1 MLQLVTGY
9 WVSQAIG
16 VVARLAVPDQLADG
30 PRSSD
35 ELAHAVGAQ
44 PGALFRVLRM
54 LASIGVFEE
63 STPGVFALTPLGDTL
78 RGDTPGSVR
87 DFAIAET
94 AFGHWQPWGR
104 LLESVRTG
112 QPQAREALGIEL
124 WQWYGEHPEEA
135 AFFSGA
141 MGNLAALAAS
151 ELLRVYDFTS
161 AHTVVDVGGAYGELL
176 ATVLE
181 TRPHVRGVLF
191 DLPHV
196 IADAQP
202 AIAARGLTDRCE
214 LVGGDF
220 FKAVPPGA
228 DVHILKQILHDW
240 SDDEAIRLLCQCRDA
255 LVPGGRLLIVEMV
268 VPADNRPSAVQPMD
282 INMLVML
289 GGRERTA
296 DEFQTVLGAAG
307 FQLEQLIPTLSPF
320 SVLMAT
326 RN

>member
-1 MLQLVTGY
+1 MLQLATGH
-9 WVSQAIG
+9 WVSQAVG
-16 VVARLAVPDQLADG
+16 VVARLGVPDQLADG

-35 ELAHAVGAQ
+35 ELARAVGAQ

-63 STPGVFALTPLGDTL
+63 SARGVFALTPLGETL
-78 RGDTPGSVR
+78 RSDTPGSVR

-104 LLESVRTG
+104 LLESVSTG

-135 AFFSGA
+135 AFFSRA

-161 AHTVVDVGGAYGELL
+161 AQIVVDVGGAYGELL

-181 TRPHVRGVLF
+181 THPQVRGVLF

-196 IADAQP
+196 IADAHS
-202 AIAARGLTDRCE
+202 AIGARGLTDRCE
-214 LVGGDF
+214 LVSGDF
-220 FKAVPPGA
+220 FEAVPPGA

-240 SDDEAIRLLCQCRDA
+240 SDDEAIRLLRQCRDA
-255 LVPGGRLLIVEMV
+255 LAPGGRLLIVEMV

-282 INMLVML
+282 LNMLVML

-296 DEFQTVLGAAG
+296 DEFQKVLWAAG
-307 FQLEQLIPTLSPF
+307 FQLEQVISTHSPF
-320 SVLMAT
+320 SVLTAT